1 MPMDLN
7 VDYYSCTTFLLPSFV
22 IFNMTQMSH
31 EGPGWR
37 LLVHFIP
44 GNGFVN
50 QDILYHKNNFSSV
63 LCATLCYPMTY
74 SHWNQFFMVA
84 YICMCISYVTKL
96 SFRLQHHVFPYFQCF
111 ARFILLMKVPWV
123 SVKSMHEWLWLISI
137 FWNIF
142 RTNILLRYFLLW
154 ITIVMKSN
162 RIPE

>member
-1 MPMDLN
+1 MN
-7 VDYYSCTTFLLPSFV
+7 VDYTAALLFSCPLLLFS
-22 IFNMTQMSH
+22 TWLRWATKAQD
-31 EGPGWR
+31 EGCWFILSQGMD
-37 LLVHFIP
+37 LLIK
-44 GNGFVN
+44 
-50 QDILYHKNNFSSV
+50 IYYIINNFSSV

-74 SHWNQFFMVA
+74 SHWNQFFIVA

-142 RTNILLRYFLLW
+142 RTNILLRFFPLW